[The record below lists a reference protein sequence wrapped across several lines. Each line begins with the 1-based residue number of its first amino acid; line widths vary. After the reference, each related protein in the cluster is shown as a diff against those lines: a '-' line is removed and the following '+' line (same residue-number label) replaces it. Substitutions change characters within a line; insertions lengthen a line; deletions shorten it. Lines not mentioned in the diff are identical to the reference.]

1 MKWTRSVLASAAALI
16 AVGAAHG
23 QVVEKKT
30 LTLEAA
36 RQITATAI
44 GEARRLGAP
53 GGVIAVVDD
62 GGHLVAL
69 ERLDGTFAAGATI
82 SIGKARTAA
91 LFKKPTRAFEEII
104 RQGRTAMIA
113 LPDFTPL
120 QGGVPIVVGEDVIGA
135 IGVSGAA
142 SAAQDEEIAMAGAA
156 AARTLKPR
164 AAGMT
169 PSSAVTYIDRAVVTT
184 GFQKGAVLVSTGNYM
199 IHASHREQD
208 GVAEIHTLDT
218 DLVYVLE
225 GSATRVTGGQT
236 RSSTSRPTRGQPS
249 LAPRGATPM
258 RRCAKSGSSRSAR
271 PRTRSALGRSPTVP
285 TTSSRT
291 PKRPISTTRAGAS

>member
-120 QGGVPIVVGEDVIGA
+120 QGGVPIVVGEDLIGA

-225 GSATRVTGGQT
+225 GSATLVTGGQT
-236 RSSTSRPTRGQPS
+236 PEAKPIEPNELRGP
-249 LAPRGATPM
+249 AIVGGD
-258 RRCAKSGSSRSAR
+258 RRRIGQGDVVVIPAG
-271 PRTRSALGRSPTVP
+271 VP
-285 TTSSRT
+285 HMFTEVHGPLNYYVVKVR
-291 PKRPISTTRAGAS
+291 

>member
-225 GSATRVTGGQT
+225 GSATLVTGGQT
-236 RSSTSRPTRGQPS
+236 PEAKPIEPNELRGP
-249 LAPRGATPM
+249 AIVGGD
-258 RRCAKSGSSRSAR
+258 RRRIGQGDVVVIPAG
-271 PRTRSALGRSPTVP
+271 VP
-285 TTSSRT
+285 HMFTEVHGPLNYYVVKVR
-291 PKRPISTTRAGAS
+291 

>member
-1 MKWTRSVLASAAALI
+1 MQRIIGTLLSTIVLVAA
-16 AVGAAHG
+16 GAAHA
-23 QVVEKKT
+23 QVVDKKA

-36 RQITATAI
+36 LQVTATAI

-62 GGHLVAL
+62 GGNLVSL

-91 LFKKPTRAFEEII
+91 LFKKPTKVFEDLI
-104 RQGRTAMIA
+104 RQGRTAMVA

-120 QGGVPIVVGEDVIGA
+120 QGGVPLYVGEEIIGA

-142 SAAQDEEIAMAGAA
+142 SAAQDEQIAMAGAA
-156 AARTLKPR
+156 AARTLR
-164 AAGMT
+164 LGAAGA
-169 PSSAVTYIDRAVVTT
+169 AVSRKVSYIDHAMVTR
-184 GFQKGAVLVSTGNYM
+184 GFDKGAVLVNANNYM

-208 GVAEIHTLDT
+208 GLAEIHTLDT

-225 GSATRVTGGQT
+225 GSATLVTGGQT
-236 RSSTSRPTRGQPS
+236 PDARVTEPNELRGTTIVGGESRPVAKGDVVVIPAGVPHMFTEV
-249 LAPRGATPM
+249 RGALNYYVVKV
-258 RRCAKSGSSRSAR
+258 R
-271 PRTRSALGRSPTVP
+271 
-285 TTSSRT
+285 
-291 PKRPISTTRAGAS
+291 